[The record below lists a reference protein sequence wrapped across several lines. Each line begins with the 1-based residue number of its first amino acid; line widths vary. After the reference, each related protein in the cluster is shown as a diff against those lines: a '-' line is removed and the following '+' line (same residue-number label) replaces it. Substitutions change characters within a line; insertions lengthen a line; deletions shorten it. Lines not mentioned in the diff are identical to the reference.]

1 MDKGPRTV
9 SGAAAVLTVVSFVT
23 GVVLMA
29 SSGVETIIPDP
40 GAAALR
46 WAGQVED
53 GGQLFLAGGWLV
65 VVGGLFAA
73 VALVALYELALLA
86 GRWLVVAPVLA
97 AVAMT
102 LVTISHLVPVA
113 LAGHLTSDFASADG
127 AEKASLGSTIKTF
140 ADFSQVLNLTGD
152 ELLWGVVVPLYAFA
166 ILRTR
171 LVPRWIG
178 WLGFVTAL
186 FGGWLGLLG
195 VLVPALDVS
204 GIGFL
209 AFFVWMAS
217 LGVSLL
223 RGREAPVNVASAPQ

>member
-1 MDKGPRTV
+1 MDKDLRIVG
-9 SGAAAVLTVVSFVT
+9 GAAAVLSVLSFVT
-23 GVVLMA
+23 GVVLLA
-29 SSGVETIIPDP
+29 SSGVETIIPDT

-46 WAGQVED
+46 WADQVDD

-65 VVGGLFAA
+65 VVGGLLTA
-73 VALVALYELALLA
+73 VALVAVYELALSA
-86 GRWLVVAPVLA
+86 ARWLVMAPVLA

-102 LVTISHLVPVA
+102 LVTISHLIPVA

-127 AEKASLGSTIKTF
+127 GAKQSLASTLKTF
-140 ADFSQVLNLTGD
+140 ADLSQALNLTGD

-166 ILRTR
+166 ILKTR
-171 LVPRWIG
+171 FVPRWIG

-186 FGGWLGLLG
+186 FGGWLGLVG
-195 VLVPALDVS
+195 VVFPALDVS

-209 AFFVWMAS
+209 AFFVWMAA

-223 RGREAPVNVASAPQ
+223 RGRELPEKSTSVPH